1 MSLAGF
7 IADQRTEFG
16 VPHAVAC
23 RALRVSQSWFYK
35 WRDRPPTRAA
45 RRRAALE
52 SAVRASFEASGAT
65 YGSPRVHADLV
76 AAGWRVSVNTVAA
89 AMARQGLVGRVKKRR
104 VNLTRPDKRRRPF
117 PDLLRRDFTA
127 AAPNVKWVGDMT
139 EIPTD
144 EGKLY
149 LATVLDLFSRRLLG
163 CPTSPHPDA
172 ELAGQA
178 VKMAVATRGGDVAGV
193 VFHTDRGSTYT
204 AGEFS
209 RLCQHLKIT
218 QSMGRVGSCFDNA
231 AAESFFSSLEHE
243 VLSRH
248 HFTTR
253 EEARKVV
260 VEWAYGFYNGRRR
273 HSSCGMK
280 SPIDYEAAAGQA
292 A

>member
-1 MSLAGF
+1 MILAGSVV
-7 IADQRTEFG
+7 DQRTEHG
-16 VPHAVAC
+16 VPHALTC
-23 RALRVSQSWFYK
+23 RALQVSESWFYK
-35 WRDRPPTRAA
+35 WRDRPPTPAA
-45 RRRAALE
+45 RRRAAVDA
-52 SAVRASFEASGAT
+52 AVAASFDASGGT

-76 AAGWRVSVNTVAA
+76 AAGWRVSVNTVAV
-89 AMARQGLVGRVKKRR
+89 AMARQHLVARVKKRR

-117 PDLLRRDFTA
+117 PDLVRRDFTA
-127 AAPNVKWVGDMT
+127 PAPNVKWVGDMT

-163 CPTSPHPDA
+163 CPTGAHPDA

-193 VFHTDRGSTYT
+193 IFHSDRGSTYT
-204 AGEFS
+204 AHEFS
-209 RLCQHLKIT
+209 RLCQRLKIT

-248 HFTTR
+248 HFNTR

-280 SPIDYEAAAGQA
+280 SPIDYETAAGQA